1 LESNKRLSS
10 KNTQKQFPIINL
22 ILILFNNARRYATS
36 DTLRA
41 INMKIT
47 VQTLKKLIKEER
59 AAMALELKKDLKKAP
74 VKEQVT
80 KNLIA
85 RLVKEELGITNE
97 DR

>member
-1 LESNKRLSS
+1 MESNKRLSS